1 MIEVEMIKTVITA
14 INIALSADKNC
25 DIALII
31 GEAEVTESIS
41 PTLFATHSVTDHR
54 IDCVI
59 NGAKLMNKAMI
70 MNTPA
75 PDRRMPTL
83 FCNAPYA
90 SAIDEPI
97 SGIKELNP
105 NRAALFAT
113 LSAALD
119 NAPFNPITAANMLI
133 IKVIPYLKPLLT
145 ISINPPKRTREE
157 TLAQIDNDRNTDN
170 SGVKTVT
177 DNREIN

>member
-1 MIEVEMIKTVITA
+1 M
-14 INIALSADKNC
+14 
-25 DIALII
+25 
-31 GEAEVTESIS
+31 
-41 PTLFATHSVTDHR
+41 LFATHSVTDHK

-59 NGAKLMNKAMI
+59 NGAKLINKAMM

-75 PDRRMPTL
+75 PDLRIPTL
-83 FCNAPYA
+83 FCSAPYA

-119 NAPFNPITAANMLI
+119 RAPLRPITAVNTLI

-145 ISINPPKRTREE
+145 N
-157 TLAQIDNDRNTDN
+157 
-170 SGVKTVT
+170 
-177 DNREIN
+177 